1 MTSTGVNMSVTAGEE
16 PKCPMCGGE
25 LGHDEVDIGVG
36 MQYGPTF
43 CFDCGWCE
51 DPGDEFLLDEEFDE

>member
-1 MTSTGVNMSVTAGEE
+1 MNSDPSDE
-16 PKCPMCGGE
+16 PRCPVCGGE